1 MEETNTSNN
10 NTKELDI
17 TENLDIK
24 FLDKTKFNVFRLDGH
39 NFSKLTK
46 QNFEKPFD
54 KKFNDAMKKCAQ
66 VIFDEYK
73 FQLGFVGSD
82 EISLVYYPIPQD
94 KIDNGCQYPYNGK
107 LFKLLSIMPSLI
119 SSQFTL
125 CTGLLNSFDCRHF
138 EYNDEE
144 TMKEYLVSR
153 RLSVIKNSK
162 MMLAQSYYSQNKL
175 HGVTSNDA
183 IKMLKEEKNIDYFDV
198 VDEDIRRGLFL
209 LNIKEQQNITIKYT
223 KKNETEERV
232 ENKTV
237 EKKKVIFEDSS
248 DITFEKCVL

>member
-1 MEETNTSNN
+1 MKETNASNN
-10 NTKELDI
+10 NIEKLDI

-24 FLDKTKFNVFRLDGH
+24 YLDKTKFNVFRLDGH

-54 KKFNDAMKKCAQ
+54 KKFNDAMKKCAK

-73 FQLGFVGSD
+73 FQLGFIGSD
-82 EISLVYYPIPQD
+82 EISLVYYPIPQN
-94 KIDNGCQYPYNGK
+94 KIENDCQYPYNGK
-107 LFKLLSIMPSLI
+107 LFKLLSIMPSLV

-162 MMLAQSYYSQNKL
+162 MMLVQNYYSQNKL
-175 HGVTSNDA
+175 HGVTSNNA
-183 IKMLKEEKNIDYFDV
+183 IEMLKEEKNIDYFDV

-209 LNIKEQQNITIKYT
+209 LNIKEEQNITIQYKR
-223 KKNETEERV
+223 KDNNEEKI
-232 ENKTV
+232 ENKTI
-237 EKKKVIFEDSS
+237 ERKKTIFEDSS
-248 DITFEKCVL
+248 DITFEKCIL